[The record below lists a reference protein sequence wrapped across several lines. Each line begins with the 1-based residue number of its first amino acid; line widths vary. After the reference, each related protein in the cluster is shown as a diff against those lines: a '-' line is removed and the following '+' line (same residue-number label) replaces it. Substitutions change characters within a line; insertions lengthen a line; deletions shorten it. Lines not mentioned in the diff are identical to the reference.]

1 MIMEVMSTT
10 TLRQHLYTV
19 IDKIIATGVPQYVER
34 KGHRVKIVLDEPM
47 NKLDNVSPQKIIVG
61 DPDELVT
68 VRVDE
73 WDEEDNL

>member
-1 MIMEVMSTT
+1 MEVMSTT